1 MAIPRIDMQ
10 RAEVLIRCRCATM
23 LNNRLEFIPTR
34 QSLLERLKDLQDQ
47 NSWQDFFNTY
57 GRLIY
62 GTARKAGLT
71 QEEAQDAV
79 QETVIAVARNL
90 PGFKYN
96 PAVCSF
102 KSWLLLITRQR
113 IVWQLRQRAKVL
125 EAPRSPA
132 DAPTHT
138 ATIDR
143 IPDPA
148 SLNLDHFWE
157 SEWQNNLLAA
167 ALGRVKAQV
176 SARQYQIFDL
186 YALQHWSVP
195 EVTRTL
201 RVSRAQ
207 VYLAKYRVGA
217 ILKKEVKRLEARVT

>member
-1 MAIPRIDMQ
+1 MPIG
-10 RAEVLIRCRCATM
+10 CRWATM
-23 LNNRLEFIPTR
+23 LNNRPEFIPTR

-47 NSWQDFFNTY
+47 ASWQDFYSAY

-62 GTARKAGLT
+62 STARKAGLT

-90 PGFKYN
+90 PGFVYDR
-96 PAVCSF
+96 AVCSF

-113 IVWQLRQRAKVL
+113 IIWQLRQRAKVPWS
-125 EAPRSPA
+125 PRSPA
-132 DAPTHT
+132 DARTRT
-138 ATIDR
+138 ATIDQ

-157 SEWQNNLLAA
+157 AEWQNNLLAA
-167 ALGRVKAQV
+167 ALERVKTQV

-186 YALQHWSVP
+186 YALQHWSVR
-195 EVTRTL
+195 EVTHTL
-201 RVSRAQ
+201 RVSTTQ
-207 VYLAKYRVGA
+207 VYLAKHRVGA
-217 ILKKEVKRLEARVT
+217 LLKKEVKRLEAQDR